1 MAKNNKENE
10 TPEVAVVPQTAPKKS
25 PETVIEE
32 DAQRRK
38 AQGLPYEMARKVA
51 VAQAAKIKAGPAFK
65 APKKGGK

>member
-1 MAKNNKENE
+1 MAKKEETE
-10 TPEVAVVPQTAPKKS
+10 TPELAAAPQAAPKKS

-51 VAQAAKIKAGPAFK
+51 VAQATKTKAGPAFK